1 MDPITILAAC
11 TAVWNGIKKASEFA
25 QEAEGVWGQLSK
37 YAGLADQLE
46 QHITTAKNKPQKP
59 KLFGNLEFGNDTQE
73 AFNVFEA
80 EHKLMQMEAEIKHEF
95 LYGAFADLEGGYGSL
110 DGYRKFLEMR
120 RKIRA
125 DRIRMKQEQQDMQK
139 KFWDDMFLYGGSST
153 VVVVGCLLLYM
164 AIDFIFRYANDD
176 LPTLRHQLMHRR
188 KVETLSHSCPSSG
201 RKSSTKFSQT
211 QRPRP
216 KRRPVL
222 WRWRSGVS

>member
-1 MDPITILAAC
+1 VDPITILAAC

-25 QEAEGVWGQLSK
+25 QEAEGVWSQLSK

-59 KLFGNLEFGNDTQE
+59 KLFGNLDLGNDTQE

-139 KFWDDMFLYGGSST
+139 KFWDDMLLYGGSST
-153 VVVVGCLLLYM
+153 VVVVGCLF
-164 AIDFIFRYANDD
+164 FIWQLTLFLGTQND
-176 LPTLRHQLMHRR
+176 PISRNFIHR
-188 KVETLSHSCPSSG
+188 G
-201 RKSSTKFSQT
+201 KS
-211 QRPRP
+211 P
-216 KRRPVL
+216 
-222 WRWRSGVS
+222 